1 MKNMRF
7 RGVILFFLF
16 KTDFLTKYYKKEV
29 YLLVVCVLFTNFAD
43 GILLCKK
50 QEN

>member
-16 KTDFLTKYYKKEV
+16 KTDFLTKYYKKRGV
-29 YLLVVCVLFTNFAD
+29 SFGVLRSFH
-43 GILLCKK
+43 
-50 QEN
+50 